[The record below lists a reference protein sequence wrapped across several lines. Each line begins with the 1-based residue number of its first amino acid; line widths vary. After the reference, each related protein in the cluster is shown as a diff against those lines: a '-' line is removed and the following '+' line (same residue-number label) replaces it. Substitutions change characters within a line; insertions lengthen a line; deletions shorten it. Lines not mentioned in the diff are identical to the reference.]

1 MMSTRPLVIRVAPH
15 WTVWLLPE
23 IYPLLHAGPRCHCG
37 RDLIFDETT
46 QANLVLTGH
55 LNKFYT
61 KTTPLTPTNLGQS
74 NPERRRDIRHKHSHL
89 KIGTGLYGLS
99 AGDGAAWDR

>member
-1 MMSTRPLVIRVAPH
+1 MMSTRPFVIRVAPH

-23 IYPLLHAGPRCHCG
+23 MYPLLHAGPRCHCG

-46 QANLVLTGH
+46 QANLVLTEH

-61 KTTPLTPTNLGQS
+61 KTTPSHQRTLANPTRSGGVIS
-74 NPERRRDIRHKHSHL
+74 
-89 KIGTGLYGLS
+89 GTSILIS
-99 AGDGAAWDR
+99 R